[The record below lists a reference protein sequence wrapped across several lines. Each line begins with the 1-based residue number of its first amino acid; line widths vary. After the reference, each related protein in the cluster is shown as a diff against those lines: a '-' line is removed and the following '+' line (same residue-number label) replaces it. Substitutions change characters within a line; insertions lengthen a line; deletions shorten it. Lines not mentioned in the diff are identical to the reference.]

1 MDKIIKGKTGYVAM
15 NKGEFDLENI
25 SFFNTK
31 KEAIS
36 QYGGRQDILKV
47 EINFIEEDSE

>member
-1 MDKIIKGKTGYVAM
+1 MANKIIKGWVAM

-31 KEAIS
+31 MKAERFDKS
-36 QYGGRQDILKV
+36 QDVLQI
-47 EINFIEEDSE
+47 EIKFKKGAKD